1 MLEMYNVPITVTTAA
16 SRSFFDR
23 LCDPFFS
30 AFRVLGMCPY
40 TRNRNGVFRKK
51 IVSASAVYTLLTGVV
66 CGYLTVRVIK
76 ARFQLPPPV
85 PMSDFN
91 CLLMGFSYITFFSP
105 SLVVPILM
113 WFETSKLQAYLHE
126 WQVFQENYNRVIGR
140 SDEAVTLVERRVNGI
155 FRSILALLSIVGV
168 TFAWTSAL
176 NDVPA
181 LVCAM
186 KSISTVALITGFW
199 SVGTKAIAIINENY
213 RKKLQMETGALHAH
227 QIEDYRLLWI
237 RTSGLVRESGDHMP
251 ATMTFCVLYTAA
263 AVTLSVYVLAVWGV
277 TLVALARYEE
287 LALVGAVLVGNAAS
301 LYVYCD
307 CGHSRSGNC
316 VDNVVFLI
324 LKMKS
329 SMTWQKSNYIQITLF
344 LNAVNQY
351 PPKVNVLGFY
361 EINRGLFGSILSLL
375 VTYLIVLVQL
385 NSSFAPAPS
394 SNGFNNNNT
403 LT

>member
-213 RKKLQMETGALHAH
+213 RKKLQM
-227 QIEDYRLLWI
+227 
-237 RTSGLVRESGDHMP
+237 
-251 ATMTFCVLYTAA
+251 
-263 AVTLSVYVLAVWGV
+263 
-277 TLVALARYEE
+277 
-287 LALVGAVLVGNAAS
+287 
-301 LYVYCD
+301 
-307 CGHSRSGNC
+307 C